1 MNRRFLLSILVLLPI
16 LASADI
22 SGTCGDGVTYT
33 YVDETGTLTIS
44 KTGEGSGAMTDF
56 EHMFDDD
63 LDDYR
68 PNIPWL
74 GQRMQIREVVIEDGI
89 THIGD
94 LAFICCGK
102 MTSLTIPNSV
112 TSIGEEA
119 FEGCT
124 SLTSVVI
131 PNGVTSIGYATFSGC
146 EQLVSVEIPEGVASI
161 GDWAFSRCT
170 SLTSVTIPSS
180 VTSLGE
186 GVFWDINFESVISM
200 IEEPFAIKGESEE
213 FSPFYHDTFQNAI
226 LYVPVGTVDMY
237 KETKGWKEFVTIKE
251 VGGTGIGHVEAQ
263 ASDAPYYNLNGMRIV
278 RPKKGIY
285 IKNGKKLVIK

>member
-1 MNRRFLLSILVLLPI
+1 MNRRFLLSVLVLLPI

-63 LDDYR
+63 WNS
-68 PNIPWL
+68 NI
-74 GQRMQIREVVIEDGI
+74 
-89 THIGD
+89 
-94 LAFICCGK
+94 
-102 MTSLTIPNSV
+102 
-112 TSIGEEA
+112 
-119 FEGCT
+119 
-124 SLTSVVI
+124 
-131 PNGVTSIGYATFSGC
+131 
-146 EQLVSVEIPEGVASI
+146 
-161 GDWAFSRCT
+161 
-170 SLTSVTIPSS
+170 
-180 VTSLGE
+180 
-186 GVFWDINFESVISM
+186 ESVISM
-200 IEEPFAIKGESEE
+200 IEEPFTIKGESEE

-263 ASDAPYYNLNGMRIV
+263 ASDAPYYNLNGMRIAQ
-278 RPKKGIY
+278 PKKGIY

>member
-1 MNRRFLLSILVLLPI
+1 MNRGFLLSILVLLPI
-16 LASADI
+16 LASADD

-33 YVDETGTLTIS
+33 YVDETRTLTIS
-44 KTGEGSGAMTDF
+44 KTGEGSGAMTDY
-56 EHMFDDD
+56 EMGYDE
-63 LDDYR
+63 LEPYR
-68 PNIPWL
+68 PSIPWL
-74 GQRMQIREVVIEDGI
+74 GLRMQIREVVIEDGI

-112 TSIGEEA
+112 KSIGERS
-119 FEGCT
+119 FEGCS

-131 PNGVTSIGYATFSGC
+131 PNGVTSIGYATFYGC

-200 IEEPFAIKGESEE
+200 IEEPFTIKGESEE

-251 VGGTGIGHVEAQ
+251 IGGTGIGHVEAQ
-263 ASDAPYYNLNGMRIV
+263 ASDAPYYNLNGQRIAQ
-278 RPKKGIY
+278 PKKGIY
-285 IKNGKKLVIK
+285 IQNGKKTVIK